1 MVEIVMERDE
11 DERTVEAPALLKGEL
26 AKSKTAAANW
36 KKQSYSNQK
45 EMVRSL
51 ADAKQA
57 ETRTRRL
64 AKVMDLL
71 KTGKKWT
78 G

>member
-36 KKQSYSNQK
+36 RN
-45 EMVRSL
+45 SL
-51 ADAKQA
+51 TA
-57 ETRTRRL
+57 TRKRWCDRWLTRNRLRL
-64 AKVMDLL
+64 AR
-71 KTGKKWT
+71 GASRR
-78 G
+78 